1 MATPRTTKRY
11 GRTGSATKR
20 QPEQMTLMSSFLNA
34 RDSPSP
40 GLLNTTPTTRDR
52 TQNNPLASKS
62 VAAKIDFEAA
72 QDPVVGAS
80 KSPSVGRVTKPSA
93 VKDIK
98 TKPILFRRSRGA
110 SIFDPEPSD
119 KVDVTPESPASEL
132 ATIIDPPV
140 STGRASTRAKRGVAK
155 DTSVEM
161 EAESPAADTVKTDT
175 PKAKRQPKKTATTS
189 ASTPLAQKK
198 TAATPTTTSKAK
210 RQTAA
215 TPTPRVRLTRSK
227 SRSASPAVT
236 NVVDKEDSL
245 TTSNSSNGSSNVMSP
260 RSSQTLFSSQ
270 IADKQANDIDL
281 EDTQNDMDVDTQS
294 QSQSQAQAKVEADI
308 QAEKER
314 DDRIVFGPKRLFASA
329 ETSGISGASIFAS
342 AQKRKIKHLRTS
354 TPSKKKAREKKADDN
369 KDYQT
374 ESQDHHTPSSSFGAS
389 FEGTQSS
396 QEPARAPLS
405 VTTNRRTYGA
415 SRSYLADSPTKKE
428 SIYDS
433 IVSESSEESE
443 QEELHI
449 KSVHELRETGGNA
462 RFMDEMEYLA
472 EGLEDEGSSRRTTL
486 LEICKKA
493 KDPDF
498 IRKLKTTD
506 YADKILHVL
515 PQVVETDQVASF
527 LVLFIAQKI
536 FEDNGANVLDTVIN
550 DPKFMDS
557 IFLCLDNTD
566 SILRDKKSSKVFQKV
581 LKDFVDG
588 TTSASDDEPTPS
600 PALAAIATLS
610 TLQTYPGASGSTI
623 LTSCLQPTN
632 WDKFRKF
639 AIDAFEEKEY
649 KVLQLV
655 VFFLHFCQSDI
666 FFPSL
671 SLILDELSSQ
681 LQKKEPDNN
690 LVSLSLPVLRLLIV
704 YTNESNIPELD
715 RSFVLKCITLAETL
729 HEQSADPKLYEVY
742 LLCLGFLENIIGVL
756 TIDYK
761 RVYDIFTRLART
773 NEDKHCQAFLTLLR
787 KNVAT
792 RGGLKLSAKEKTELE

>member
-40 GLLNTTPTTRDR
+40 GLVNTTPTTRER
-52 TQNNPLASKS
+52 TQSNSMGCESA
-62 VAAKIDFEAA
+62 AAKIDYGAA
-72 QDPVVGAS
+72 QSPVAGAS

-93 VKDIK
+93 LKDIK

-110 SIFDPEPSD
+110 SIFDSEPSD
-119 KVDVTPESPASEL
+119 KVEVTPESPASEP
-132 ATIIDPPV
+132 ATVADPPA
-140 STGRASTRAKRGVAK
+140 SSGRASARAKKGVAK
-155 DTSVEM
+155 DTSVEN
-161 EAESPAADTVKTDT
+161 EAES
-175 PKAKRQPKKTATTS
+175 KRQPKKTGTT
-189 ASTPLAQKK
+189 TPQAQKK
-198 TAATPTTTSKAK
+198 TAATPTTKTK

-215 TPTPRVRLTRSK
+215 TPTPRVRLTRSR

-236 NVVDKEDSL
+236 NVVSKEDSL
-245 TTSNSSNGSSNVMSP
+245 TTSSSSNGSSNVMSL

-270 IADKQANDIDL
+270 IADKQAIDIDL
-281 EDTQNDMDVDTQS
+281 EDAQNDTQS
-294 QSQSQAQAKVEADI
+294 QSQSQAQAQAQADI

-314 DDRIVFGPKRLFASA
+314 EDRIVFGPKKLFASS
-329 ETSGISGASIFAS
+329 ETSGLSGASIFAS

-354 TPSKKKAREKKADDN
+354 TPSKKKKEKFKAVDN
-369 KDYQT
+369 KDHHT
-374 ESQDHHTPSSSFGAS
+374 ESQDNHTSSSSFGAS
-389 FEGTQSS
+389 FEATPGS
-396 QEPARAPLS
+396 QEPVRAPLS

-415 SRSYLADSPTKKE
+415 NRSYLADSPTKKE

-443 QEELHI
+443 QEELNI

-515 PQVVETDQVASF
+515 PQVVETDRVASF

-566 SILRDKKSSKVFQKV
+566 SILRDRKSSKVFQKV

-588 TTSASDDEPTPS
+588 TTSASEDEPTPS

-623 LTSCLQPTN
+623 LTACLQPAN

-671 SLILDELSSQ
+671 ALILDELSAQ
-681 LQKKEPDNN
+681 LRKGEPDST
-690 LVSLSLPVLRLLIV
+690 LVNLSLPVLRLLIV
-704 YTNESNIPELD
+704 YTNESSIPELD
-715 RSFVLKCITLAETL
+715 RSFVLKCIALAETL
-729 HEQSADPKLYEVY
+729 HEQSEDPKLYEVY

-756 TIDYK
+756 TTDYQK
-761 RVYDIFTRLART
+761 VYDIFSRLARS
-773 NEDKHCQAFLTLLR
+773 NKDKHCQAFLTLLR